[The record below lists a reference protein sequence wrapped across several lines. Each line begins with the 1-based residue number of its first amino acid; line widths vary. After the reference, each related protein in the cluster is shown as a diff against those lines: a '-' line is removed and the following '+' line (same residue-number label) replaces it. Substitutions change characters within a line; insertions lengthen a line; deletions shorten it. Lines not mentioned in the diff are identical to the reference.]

1 MQTIVPILR
10 YTDARTAIE
19 WLSGSFGF
27 RVLFSVPESGPFV
40 RHAQLRLGTNIIMLG
55 SPRDDGL
62 ESPQTLGAATQAIY
76 VYVPDVDEHFE
87 RARLAGA
94 EIINPPQDTDFG
106 SREYYVQDF
115 EGHMW
120 TFGNYL
126 PNGDVS

>member
-19 WLSGSFGF
+19 WLSASFGF
-27 RVLFSVPESGPFV
+27 RLLFSVPEAGPFV
-40 RHAQLRLGTNIIMLG
+40 RHAQLSLGTNIIMLG

-76 VYVPDVDEHFE
+76 VYVPNVDEHFE
-87 RARLAGA
+87 RARLAAA

-106 SREYYVQDF
+106 SREYYVQDP

-126 PNGDVS
+126 PNGDIS